1 MEKIEEKVEL
11 LIKANQRL
19 TNQLKD
25 LTERFEKLL
34 EAIKTTF
41 TNVRS
46 QLKELEVIKD
56 NQPMKCGSGYIKE
69 VDFII
74 ECKEVDWRS
83 SKWKTYLLQLKGYT
97 EVYEV
102 FVNADVEIEP
112 SSVLQFS
119 VGEDGKLRSVKV
131 KNW

>member
-1 MEKIEEKVEL
+1 MNTPEEKIEL

-19 TNQLKD
+19 TNQLKE
-25 LTERFEKLL
+25 LTEDFIKLRELTKEGLRNTNTRVKHL
-34 EAIKTTF
+34 E
-41 TNVRS
+41 
-46 QLKELEVIKD
+46 ELGN

-69 VDFII
+69 VDFVI